1 MSNNE
6 YATQEDL
13 ELVENTAQR
22 VPVVLCL
29 DVSGSMRKNDAIDS
43 LNKGIEIF
51 YESIRNNE
59 QARQS
64 CEIAI
69 ITFADEANV
78 VEDFSSIDKK
88 ELKRIDYVPNGGT
101 ALAHGVMKALEVL
114 DERKQKYKET
124 GTDYFQPWLVI
135 ITDGL
140 PGDVEDLPAAHE
152 EVKKRIVDRKLTLF
166 PAVVGGDG
174 DPQKIRSIL
183 DELDKFSPV
192 PGRALHIKDLHFEE
206 FFAWLGRSA
215 SIVANVA
222 VDEGVSEEDKPKQIE
237 LDQDVSGWL
246 GITL

>member
-1 MSNNE
+1 MSNFV
-6 YATQEDL
+6 TQDDL
-13 ELVENTAQR
+13 DLVENGAVR

-29 DVSGSMRKNDAIDS
+29 DISGSMRKNDAIES
-43 LNKGIEIF
+43 LNKGIEAF
-51 YESIRNNE
+51 YDSIKNNE
-59 QARQS
+59 QAKAS

-69 ITFADEANV
+69 ITFADEANL
-78 VEDFSSIDKK
+78 VEDFSLIDRK

-101 ALAHGVMKALEVL
+101 ALAHGVMKSLEVL
-114 DERKQKYKET
+114 DERKQKYKDT
-124 GTDYFQPWLVI
+124 GTDYCQPWLVI
-135 ITDGL
+135 ITDRL

-152 EVKKRIVDRKLTLF
+152 EVKKRIVDKKLTLF

-174 DPQKIRSIL
+174 DPEKIRSIL

-215 SIVANVA
+215 SIAADAVADVPA
-222 VDEGVSEEDKPKQIE
+222 EGEEKKQVE